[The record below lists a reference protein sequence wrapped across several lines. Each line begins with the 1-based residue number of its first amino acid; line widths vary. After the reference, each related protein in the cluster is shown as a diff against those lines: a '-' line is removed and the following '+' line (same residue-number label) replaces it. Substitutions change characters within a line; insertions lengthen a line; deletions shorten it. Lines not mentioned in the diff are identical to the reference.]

1 VRFVKLST
9 LIALAAI
16 PAVAQNP
23 PPATGG
29 NSAATSKTSQMLPRS
44 CLAKQHP
51 SEQVSALL
59 ETVRDHPTAG
69 AYNTLGV
76 LYAQADR
83 VACAI
88 SAFEAALR
96 LESQNWQAHYNLAL
110 ALLRKGDPPRAES
123 ELRTALR
130 QKPDSAAAHFA
141 LGTLLQDEQKLGAA
155 ADEFLTVAKIDPN
168 FVPASISLADV
179 HMAQGKPAAAISTLQ
194 DAIAHSSP
202 ESSEQLKL
210 ALAKVYARGGAN
222 LTEAQKLNEQ
232 ANNFLAGGNARAAVE
247 AYRKALQLNP
257 RDPLL
262 HYNLSLALDQ
272 LADRAAERQEL
283 ARTIQLDANLA
294 PAHNQLGLVS
304 LQDLQRSESEREFK
318 KALEINPKYAE
329 AQNNLGILYS
339 QQGKDSEAAALFR
352 QAIQNAP
359 KYARAHV
366 NLGLTLARQDAF
378 SQAEQEIRSALEI
391 DPDNVEASSALGMLQ
406 AKTGRAIEA
415 VESFRKV
422 VALQPHSSDAHLN
435 LGIALVDRYDR
446 TTGFKEFLE
455 AARLDPNSPG
465 VHYNLGRFFFE
476 TAKYDQARTEL
487 ETASRLLPNFAG
499 ALYFLALTERQVNHV
514 ERAIE
519 LFQKVVALQPDNADA
534 QYLLGRNLERAG
546 KTAEAIA
553 HWKMALQADP
563 NQSEALYNLAR
574 TLNRMHDP
582 EAQQYQDRFHSLQE
596 KQQTAERLGVL
607 GNFAIHA
614 ANAQNW
620 PQALQQ
626 MQEAIALCGQCEEAA
641 HLHRNLGLMYCRTGN
656 LEDGE
661 KELRAALALNPDDV
675 DAKKTIGVL
684 QSLRATH
691 DKEAGTSKN

>member
-1 VRFVKLST
+1 
-9 LIALAAI
+9 
-16 PAVAQNP
+16 
-23 PPATGG
+23 
-29 NSAATSKTSQMLPRS
+29 MLPKS
-44 CLAKQHP
+44 CLAQQHP

-59 ETVRDHPTAG
+59 ETIRDHPTSG

-110 ALLRKGDPPRAES
+110 ALLRKRDPRRAES
-123 ELRTALR
+123 ELLAAIQ

-141 LGTLLQDEQKLGAA
+141 LGTLMQDEQKLDEA
-155 ADEFLTVAKIDPN
+155 ADEFRTVAKIDPN
-168 FVPASISLADV
+168 FASAPISLADV
-179 HMAQGKPAAAISTLQ
+179 LIAQGKPAAAISTLQ
-194 DAIAHSSP
+194 DAIVHAPP

-210 ALAKVYARGGAN
+210 ALGKVYARGGTN
-222 LTEAQKLNEQ
+222 LAEAQRLNEQ
-232 ANNFLAGGNARAAVE
+232 ANNFLAGGNARAAVD
-247 AYRKALQLNP
+247 AYRNALQLNP

-272 LADRAAERQEL
+272 LGDRAAKRQEL
-283 ARTIQLDANLA
+283 ARAIQLDANLA
-294 PAHNQLGLVS
+294 PAHNQLGLIS
-304 LQDLQRSESEREFK
+304 LQDLQQSEAEREFK
-318 KALEINPKYAE
+318 KAIEINPKYAE
-329 AQNNLGILYS
+329 AQNNLGILYG
-339 QQGKDSEAAALFR
+339 QQGKDSEAAAQFR
-352 QAIQNAP
+352 QAIQNDP

-378 SQAEQEIRSALEI
+378 SQAEQEFRSALEI
-391 DPDNVEASSALGMLQ
+391 DPDNVEAYSALGMLQ
-406 AKTGRAIEA
+406 AKTGRTTEA
-415 VESFRKV
+415 VGSFRKV
-422 VALQPHSSDAHLN
+422 VALRPDSSDAHLN
-435 LGIALVDRYDR
+435 LGIALVDQYDR

-465 VHYNLGRFFFE
+465 VHYNLGRYFFE
-476 TAKYDQARTEL
+476 TGKYDQARTEL

-499 ALYFLALTERQVNHV
+499 ALYFLALTERQVNQV
-514 ERAIE
+514 GRATE

-534 QYLLGRNLERAG
+534 QYLLGRNLERTG
-546 KTAEAIA
+546 KTTEAIA

-574 TLNRMHDP
+574 TLNRLHDP
-582 EAQQYQDRFHSLQE
+582 DAQQYQDRFDALQK
-596 KQQTAERLGVL
+596 KQQTTNRVGQL
-607 GNFAIHA
+607 GNFAIQA

-675 DAKKTIGVL
+675 DAKKAIGVL
-684 QSLRATH
+684 QSLRAANG
-691 DKEAGTSKN
+691 KEAGISKN